1 VFFISLLNIAL
12 LLIIIW
18 FLYKKARNEPLRH
31 FFVVGLVLKILGGI
45 SLGLVYSHYYQG
57 GDTFIFYREAVRL
70 KEFFYESPGGFFSL
84 LWSGGTDS
92 IPAGQVFWD
101 QPRALLFSA
110 IISLLLIITFSNYW
124 IIGMYLSVFSFWG
137 LWVLANR
144 IVQYY
149 PRLKLETAIALLIF
163 PSTIFWSSGLL
174 KESFVMGLMAIVLS
188 IFLELYRHSKISWL
202 KILISTI
209 IFIIIFQLKY
219 YYVAILIPVLFSTV
233 IVQVLKNKVNKIE
246 TSFNRQVKIWIVVFI
261 TITLAATSMHPNLN
275 LDRFLEVLV
284 LNHDLTLQASPNSGH
299 IHFYNLTP
307 EISSVLVNL
316 PLAWI
321 GGLFLPLPF
330 QSDSMLAMLTGV
342 ENLIIL
348 IFSVAA
354 IANCIKMSLPSST
367 DRLLIFACLV
377 YCCLLGAL
385 LALSTPNYGTLARYK
400 VGFLPFFLLLILS
413 ANPWLQRLK
422 EVPWVISLLGD
433 KKQNV

>member
-1 VFFISLLNIAL
+1 LLNIVF
-12 LLIIIW
+12 LLIISW
-18 FLYKKARNEPLRH
+18 FLYKKTRNEPLRH
-31 FFVVGLVLKILGGI
+31 FFVLGFAIKILGGI
-45 SLGLVYSHYYQG
+45 SLGLVYSHYYPG
-57 GDTFIFYREAVRL
+57 GDTFNFYQEAVRL
-70 KEFFYESPGGFFSL
+70 REFFYESPGGFFRL

-92 IPAGQVFWD
+92 IPAGLVFWD

-110 IISLLLIITFSNYW
+110 IISTLLIITFSNYW

-137 LWVLANR
+137 LWILANK
-144 IVQYY
+144 IAQYY
-149 PRLKLETAIALLIF
+149 PQLKLENAIALLLF

-188 IFLELYRHSKISWL
+188 IFLELYHQSRITWA
-202 KILISTI
+202 KILLSI
-209 IFIIIFQLKY
+209 IILIIIFQLKY
-219 YYVAILIPVLFSTV
+219 YYAAVLIPVLFSTV

-246 TSFNRQVKIWIVVFI
+246 SSFNRQAKIWIVVFV
-261 TITLAATSMHPNLN
+261 TISLAGTSMHPNLN
-275 LDRFLEVLV
+275 LDRILEVLV

-307 EISSVLVNL
+307 EISSVLINL
-316 PLAWI
+316 PLAWF

-330 QSDSMLAMLTGV
+330 QSNGILAMLTGV
-342 ENLIIL
+342 ENFIIL
-348 IFSVAA
+348 VFSLVT
-354 IANCIKMSLPSST
+354 IANCIKMSLPSSA

-413 ANPWLQRLK
+413 ANPWIKRLK
-422 EVPWVISLLGD
+422 QVPWVASLLSD
-433 KKQNV
+433 NPKNA